1 MQGKKKLGTGLASL
15 LGDVNFLDE
24 SELNNMI
31 DISLIE
37 TNTNQPRKYFDQE
50 AMANLAQSIAGHGVL
65 QPILV
70 SKNDDKYLVIAGERR
85 LRAAKMANL
94 DKVPCIVINNKEK
107 NIDAIA
113 IIENIQRKDL
123 TIFEEALS
131 YSKLIDKFNY
141 THEELSNIL
150 SKSRSTITN
159 MLRLLKL
166 PQQVLDL
173 IAQGLINFS
182 HAKLLMS
189 LDNDDL
195 CWEIAKN
202 IVENNL
208 TVKQLENLLQQK
220 KQEIVS
226 NKIEYNLD
234 SLRFMLKNLGI
245 VDNLDQANISGI
257 NKQINKKCKSLKL
270 PKIQLRNK
278 TDTTG
283 NLVISYK
290 NIHELEE
297 IFSRILDE

>member
-15 LGDVNFLDE
+15 LGDVKFLDE